1 MYSVREKHMEVEN
14 HFLRYDSDW
23 VTRMSSF
30 AVIESGKRSKG
41 LSRRGIYNVGL
52 LF

>member
-1 MYSVREKHMEVEN
+1 MHNVREKHMEVES
-14 HFLRYDSDW
+14 HFLSWDTDW

-41 LSRRGIYNVGL
+41 LSKRGIYNVGM